1 MTGAG
6 LPPIALEAVRKILAI
21 GQDSATSKKTVR
33 RAEKPKFRLELTSE
47 AATMASPVLPRRAA
61 RNTRTIKSAMPRRRP
76 VMPTPTSSRAGAEG
90 AESC

>member
-21 GQDSATSKKTVR
+21 GQDSAANKKTVKP
-33 RAEKPKFRLELTSE
+33 AEKPKFRLELTPE
-47 AATMASPVLPRRAA
+47 ATSLLPPQRTT
-61 RNTRTIKSAMPRRRP
+61 NTRNLNRAIQRRRP
-76 VMPTPTSSRAGAEG
+76 SMQTPAGSRPGAEG

>member
-21 GQDSATSKKTVR
+21 GQDSAHSKKTVKP
-33 RAEKPKFRLELTSE
+33 AEKPKFLLELTPE
-47 AATMASPVLPRRAA
+47 ATTLAPPRRTTNIHTA
-61 RNTRTIKSAMPRRRP
+61 NRTLQRRRP
-76 VMPTPTSSRAGAEG
+76 GMQTPATSRASAEG